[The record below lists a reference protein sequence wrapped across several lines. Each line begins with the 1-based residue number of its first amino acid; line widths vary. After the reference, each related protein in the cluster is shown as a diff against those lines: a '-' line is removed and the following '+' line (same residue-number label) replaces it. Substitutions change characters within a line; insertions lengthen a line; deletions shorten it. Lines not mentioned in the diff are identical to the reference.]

1 MIRGTCQQ
9 FRFKSPYPLEQ
20 LKTVRITFWQKDDNG
35 YDVEPIP
42 TKLIADCSENSTPGF
57 IYTTLNQSETLAF
70 KSDRKAYVQFRALTV
85 TGYAF
90 ASHKIPITVYPT
102 KDETVLE

>member
-1 MIRGTCQQ
+1 MIRGACQQ
-9 FRFKSPYPLEQ
+9 FRFSTPYPLSQ

-35 YDVEPIP
+35 NDVEPIP
-42 TKLIADCSENSTPGF
+42 TKLITDCTENGTPGF
-57 IYTTLNQSETLAF
+57 VYVTLDQSESFAF
-70 KSDRKAYVQFRALTV
+70 KSDRKAYVQFRALTT

-90 ASHKIPITVYPT
+90 ASHIIPITVYPT